1 MIKAVYQ
8 FLIVFFQSVLSIEF
22 SVKVG
27 SFVIRFLYAAAG
39 RGIVACD
46 GQAYHGAV
54 RQVDRALHQSFAES
68 PAAYN
73 NSSIPILNGPG
84 YDFTSRCG
92 ILIH

>member
-8 FLIVFFQSVLSIEF
+8 FLIILFLIVLSVECT
-22 SVKVG
+22 VQVG
-27 SFVIRFLYAAAG
+27 GLVIRFLYAAAG